1 MKYFLDPWTAS
12 TAFTVAQGVRYNNNN
27 YYCLTAHTST
37 STFDGTKFRALVTTD
52 NWTSKIRS
60 TIYSQN
66 FVAVDAVYIEIPG
79 LDNVFSYDTPLRFCS
94 GGMDIVLP
102 ETGAG
107 NRTYTAQG
115 DFLGFSTVP
124 EDFDIKVGKF
134 DISLS
139 GLSSGIVDRF
149 SQGIDFEGCQVTIQ
163 KVFLDYTTLK
173 PINGLGLT
181 IFDGVIFNVKIVE
194 SAVTCTIT
202 IECATLWADY
212 ERTKGRKTNNESNW
226 LYQNGNTSD
235 TCFSKT
241 STVGQTEFRWG
252 KK

>member
-12 TAFTVAQGVRYNNNN
+12 TAFVVGQGVGYNDNL

-37 STFDGTKFRALVTTD
+37 STFDGTKFRTLQATD

-66 FVAVDAVYIEIPG
+66 FVAVDAVYIGIPN
-79 LDNVFSYDTPLRFCS
+79 LSNVITADSPLRFCS

-102 ETGAG
+102 ETGVG
-107 NRTYTAQG
+107 NRTYSAQG

-134 DISLS
+134 DISIS
-139 GLSSGIVDRF
+139 GLSSGIVNRF
-149 SQGIDFEGCQVTIQ
+149 SQNIDFEGCKVTIQ
-163 KVFLDYTTLK
+163 KVFLDYQTLK
-173 PINGLGLT
+173 PIDGIGLT
-181 IFDGVIFNVKIVE
+181 IFDGIIFNVKIVE
-194 SAVTCTIT
+194 SAVTCTVSV
-202 IECATLWADY
+202 ECATLWADF

-226 LYQNGNTSD
+226 LFQNGNTSD
-235 TCFSKT
+235 ICFSKT
-241 STVGQTEFRWG
+241 ATVSQTKYQWG
-252 KK
+252 RA